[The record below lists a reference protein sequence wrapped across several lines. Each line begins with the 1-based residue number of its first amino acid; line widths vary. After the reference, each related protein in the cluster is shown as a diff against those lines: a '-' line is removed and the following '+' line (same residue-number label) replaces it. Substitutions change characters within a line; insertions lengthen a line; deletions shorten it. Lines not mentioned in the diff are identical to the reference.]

1 MRTTLIVLFGALCC
15 SLPLIAQR
23 SNSEKLEN
31 SRCHVFVDLE
41 YIWTLE
47 MVEAGRSSTP
57 ILNIITFGEEELP
70 LKPEQIVLRNQRN
83 RRATVEKFSIDTGV
97 DGDPYVTNYLMVLGG
112 SFLGMD
118 LKGSF
123 SDHAEPKEVIIQL
136 GDDEF
141 RLQPIDCL
149 DYEALAQQINQINF
163 NSPNVEEDFKVLNIS
178 PMGIRQPKKKG
189 RRP

>member
-1 MRTTLIVLFGALCC
+1 MRTTLIVVFGALCC
-15 SLPLIAQR
+15 TFPTIAQR
-23 SNSEKLEN
+23 ANPEKLQN

-70 LKPEQIVLRNQRN
+70 LKPEQIILRNQRN
-83 RRATVEKFSIDTGV
+83 RSASVEKFSIDTGV

-123 SDHAEPKEVIIQL
+123 SDHAEPKEVIIEL

-141 RLQPIDCL
+141 NLQPIDCL
-149 DYEALAQQINQINF
+149 DYEALAEQINQINF
-163 NSPNVEEDFKVLNIS
+163 NSPNISEDFKVLNIS
-178 PMGIRQPKKKG
+178 SIGTRQPKKKG